1 MQRQKVQ
8 SSNLASIGYDK
19 ENQLLEIEFNHGG
32 VYEYFDV
39 PNDVYEELMNASSH
53 GKYFISEIKDS
64 YDYNKIR

>member
-8 SSNLASIGYDK
+8 SSNLSSIGYDE
-19 ENQLLEIEFNHGG
+19 ENQLLEIEFNHGR

-53 GKYFISEIKDS
+53 GRYFISEIKDS